1 MSKNN
6 SGLPLTYNSWDL
18 QEYKAIKKTLN
29 SNILTQNK
37 TVLKLEDEIAKYHN
51 RKYCIMVNSGSSANL
66 LGVAAMKFKKSLNI
80 RDNDEFLVPGIG
92 WSTSYSPFIQNNINL
107 KFIDVEED
115 TFNLKPEEL
124 EKKITKKTKGVLAI
138 NILGNPCNFSEIK
151 KICKK
156 NNLILVEDNCESMGA
171 RYKKKLCGSFGLWSS
186 LSSYYS
192 HHISTIEG
200 GYLLTDDEELFSIA
214 LALRSHGWVR
224 EQKNMKYFDQK
235 KFSLEKRKF
244 LFYLPGYNIRSSEL
258 NAAAGLIQLK
268 KLNKFI
274 INRRRNYKIFNNLIK
289 DFNNIKIQKENHFS
303 SWFGF
308 GLIFDTSKN
317 KFNKI
322 VKILNQNNIDTR
334 PIVTGDFTKQP
345 VMKYYLKNKKKYNL
359 KNCRKINDF
368 GIMIGNSH
376 VTLNKQ
382 QLKNI
387 KLTFSKINN
396 IIKC

>member
-18 QEYKAIKKTLN
+18 QEYKAIKNTLN

-171 RYKKKLCGSFGLWSS
+171 RYKKVMWKFWFVV
-186 LSSYYS
+186 
-192 HHISTIEG
+192 IS
-200 GYLLTDDEELFSIA
+200 
-214 LALRSHGWVR
+214 
-224 EQKNMKYFDQK
+224 
-235 KFSLEKRKF
+235 
-244 LFYLPGYNIRSSEL
+244 
-258 NAAAGLIQLK
+258 
-268 KLNKFI
+268 
-274 INRRRNYKIFNNLIK
+274 
-289 DFNNIKIQKENHFS
+289 
-303 SWFGF
+303 
-308 GLIFDTSKN
+308 
-317 KFNKI
+317 
-322 VKILNQNNIDTR
+322 
-334 PIVTGDFTKQP
+334 
-345 VMKYYLKNKKKYNL
+345 
-359 KNCRKINDF
+359 
-368 GIMIGNSH
+368 
-376 VTLNKQ
+376 
-382 QLKNI
+382 
-387 KLTFSKINN
+387 
-396 IIKC
+396 